1 MAVAGTFLTLD
12 ICASRLAAE
21 GRVDV
26 RGAVERVRAQRA
38 HSIQMPDQ
46 YVFCHL
52 AIIEYAVSTTT
63 LVCKIETINIT
74 CSQHV
79 ARTFG
84 LILRQNKIIHHF
96 NLNLSKI

>member
-1 MAVAGTFLTLD
+1 MVARRHVPDAGHL
-12 ICASRLAAE
+12 RVAAGGE

-52 AIIEYAVSTTT
+52 AIIEYAVMQGYLES
-63 LVCKIETINIT
+63 
-74 CSQHV
+74 
-79 ARTFG
+79 AD
-84 LILRQNKIIHHF
+84 
-96 NLNLSKI
+96 LSGFDDDNEEESE